1 MKLLL
6 WGSRLRREYPTQPIV
21 GVGAVILHEG
31 RLLLVKR
38 GVEPGKGKW
47 SIPGGVVELGERVRD
62 AVVREVKEECGL
74 DIEVVVDRPMDVMDS
89 MVMGENQRLR
99 YHYVLLQFL
108 ARPKGGTLKPASD
121 VLEARWVPLEE
132 VETYYITNTLR
143 RFLQKHRDE
152 LERFRYEK

>member
-1 MKLLL
+1 
-6 WGSRLRREYPTQPIV
+6 LRREYPARPIV
-21 GVGAVILHEG
+21 GVGAVIMHEG
-31 RLLLVKR
+31 KLLLVKR

-47 SIPGGVVELGERVRD
+47 SIPGGVVELGEKVRD

-74 DIEVVVDRPMDVMDS
+74 DIEVVVDRPIDVMDS
-89 MVMGENQRLR
+89 MVMGENHRLR

-108 ARPKGGTLKPASD
+108 ARPKGGILKPASD

-143 RFLQKHRDE
+143 LFLQKHRDE
-152 LERFRYEK
+152 LERFSYEK